1 MLVSW
6 VTCSHKSYVLKVTC
20 RFSCLR
26 RSCWTDSSTTWDAQT
41 LHAAVAVEMPTE
53 ILLQRP
59 ACLQALLQ
67 LLLNA
72 DPECESIPFAV
83 LRLLQSLASQL
94 KQMILLSY
102 DAGLQQVVDVGEARS
117 TGPFQARLAC
127 WNMALGRQGCK
138 TQIKKF
144 VLHMHR
150 SML

>member
-1 MLVSW
+1 
-6 VTCSHKSYVLKVTC
+6 
-20 RFSCLR
+20 
-26 RSCWTDSSTTWDAQT
+26 
-41 LHAAVAVEMPTE
+41 MPIE

-94 KQMILLSY
+94 KQIILLSH

-117 TGPFQARLAC
+117 TEVPSTACMLEHGPWETRLQNSNLKIC
-127 WNMALGRQGCK
+127 PTYALKHAVNNG
-138 TQIKKF
+138 
-144 VLHMHR
+144 
-150 SML
+150 SAS